1 MRGAA
6 AEFCR
11 HLREAFERTV
21 EECVF
26 NDVVTRRHDTIR
38 ISKLRKVAWSE
49 EICDLVD
56 RGTDESSPW
65 MHDRPRADGSEPP
78 TPTELREGLEILEAL
93 LKAIKEHRRSGEPTD
108 PPKAKLEAVKRTP
121 TRAAHHCSS
130 KWLTAL
136 TAETA
141 PRIDRASARPLTPG
155 VCIGYVQCRQSL
167 SRSAPSG
174 PSSCR

>member
-1 MRGAA
+1 MLSAAVELDAAENTIEYEAAA

-11 HLREAFERTV
+11 HLREAFERAV
-21 EECVF
+21 EEGVL

-38 ISKLRKVAWSE
+38 ISRLRKVAWSE

-78 TPTELREGLEILEAL
+78 SPTELREGVEILEAL

-108 PPKAKLEAVKRTP
+108 PPRAKLEAVKDDADAGDSP
-121 TRAAHHCSS
+121 LQLEVVDGADG
-130 KWLTAL
+130 K
-136 TAETA
+136 
-141 PRIDRASARPLTPG
+141 DRASH
-155 VCIGYVQCRQSL
+155 
-167 SRSAPSG
+167 
-174 PSSCR
+174 